1 MDIDSA
7 LKAAD
12 GEDIRNRCHV
22 NSNEDGDRFV
32 GVKADSDKAMVYF
45 PIGYQL
51 PETDQ
56 EIRTDIKHL
65 IQVLSEFTSKE
76 DRLLAI
82 NKFAAPQTVDFPINA
97 YRAVMEFY
105 FSLGGKYYIETDP
118 VFRTSSTG
126 NQHWPRT
133 FRNQTPLVQQSPNGV
148 SSLIYT
154 DFTVRCQILI

>member
-76 DRLLAI
+76 DRLLSI

-97 YRAVMEFY
+97 YRAVMY
-105 FSLGGKYYIETDP
+105 HY
-118 VFRTSSTG
+118 TG
-126 NQHWPRT
+126 N
-133 FRNQTPLVQQSPNGV
+133 PLKSKVALANCIEAVLKRPAVSPC
-148 SSLIYT
+148 SKK
-154 DFTVRCQILI
+154 

>member
-7 LKAAD
+7 LKVAD

-65 IQVLSEFTSKE
+65 IQVLSEFTSSIVEAFEPIPLSVK
-76 DRLLAI
+76 LC
-82 NKFAAPQTVDFPINA
+82 FA
-97 YRAVMEFY
+97 
-105 FSLGGKYYIETDP
+105 
-118 VFRTSSTG
+118 
-126 NQHWPRT
+126 
-133 FRNQTPLVQQSPNGV
+133 
-148 SSLIYT
+148 
-154 DFTVRCQILI
+154 

>member
-65 IQVLSEFTSKE
+65 NLLQKRIDCFLLTSL
-76 DRLLAI
+76 RHL
-82 NKFAAPQTVDFPINA
+82 
-97 YRAVMEFY
+97 R
-105 FSLGGKYYIETDP
+105 
-118 VFRTSSTG
+118 R
-126 NQHWPRT
+126 
-133 FRNQTPLVQQSPNGV
+133 
-148 SSLIYT
+148 
-154 DFTVRCQILI
+154 

>member
-7 LKAAD
+7 LKVAD

-56 EIRTDIKHL
+56 EISVAHAARGPARDEAHGAFL
-65 IQVLSEFTSKE
+65 EGDVLLVQDLGKVLHEGVLAQMAE
-76 DRLLAI
+76 DEMLAAADDGDGELVRLGGGEDEDHARGRLLQRLEQGI
-82 NKFAAPQTVDFPINA
+82 EGAAREHVG
-97 YRAVMEFY
+97 R
-105 FSLGGKYYIETDP
+105 FS
-118 VFRTSSTG
+118 
-126 NQHWPRT
+126 
-133 FRNQTPLVQQSPNGV
+133 
-148 SSLIYT
+148 
-154 DFTVRCQILI
+154 

>member
-76 DRLLAI
+76 DRLLSI

-97 YRAVMEFY
+97 YRAVMY
-105 FSLGGKYYIETDP
+105 HYTGNPLKSKVALANCIETVLKRLAVP
-118 VFRTSSTG
+118 
-126 NQHWPRT
+126 PR
-133 FRNQTPLVQQSPNGV
+133 SKK
-148 SSLIYT
+148 
-154 DFTVRCQILI
+154 

>member
-7 LKAAD
+7 LKVAD

-65 IQVLSEFTSKE
+65 IQVLSEFTSKD
-76 DRLLAI
+76 DRLLSI

-105 FSLGGKYYIETDP
+105 FSLGGK
-118 VFRTSSTG
+118 
-126 NQHWPRT
+126 
-133 FRNQTPLVQQSPNGV
+133 
-148 SSLIYT
+148 
-154 DFTVRCQILI
+154 